1 VELVSKVNEK
11 YSAAG
16 WRPIIYIDTKVE
28 HKDLVAYYRMAD
40 VATISSVY
48 DGMNLVAKEYIASQV
63 DERGGLILSELAGA
77 ADELEGAILVNP
89 YDIEEFSNSIKMSLM
104 MSPREKASRMAI
116 LRRQVKE
123 NDIYKWNYDI
133 LREIVTISHTKN
145 KKIFYL
151 FDHINELKEKISPNI
166 FLFLD
171 YDGTLPI
178 PLIPPCDSEGS
189 RHAVPMQ
196 TARAIRLI
204 PPPLVGV

>member
-1 VELVSKVNEK
+1 MELVSKVNEK

-89 YDIEEFSNSIKMSLM
+89 YDIEEFSNSIKRSLM
-104 MSPREKASRMAI
+104 MSQREKASC
-116 LRRQVKE
+116 
-123 NDIYKWNYDI
+123 
-133 LREIVTISHTKN
+133 
-145 KKIFYL
+145 IFKGYNPSRNWSKL
-151 FDHINELKEKISPNI
+151 
-166 FLFLD
+166 
-171 YDGTLPI
+171 
-178 PLIPPCDSEGS
+178 PLIPHSKPDKASN
-189 RHAVPMQ
+189 
-196 TARAIRLI
+196 
-204 PPPLVGV
+204 